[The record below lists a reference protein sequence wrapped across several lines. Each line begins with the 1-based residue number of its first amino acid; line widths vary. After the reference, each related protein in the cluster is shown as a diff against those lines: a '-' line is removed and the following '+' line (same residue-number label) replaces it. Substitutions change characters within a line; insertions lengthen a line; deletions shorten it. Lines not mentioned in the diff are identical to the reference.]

1 MLDRP
6 PWPLWGAGQVNSWGN
21 RDYQLHITDFIAA
34 ILTVTQKNV
43 ELKRVPKVE
52 LPYSERGLKRRH

>member
-1 MLDRP
+1 MAIV
-6 PWPLWGAGQVNSWGN
+6 GGEQVNSWGN

-34 ILTVTQKNV
+34 ILSVSQNNV

-52 LPYSERGLKRRH
+52 LPYSEWGLKRRD